1 MSAIV
6 SDGAQTSFVRA
17 RAYKAEF
24 KSTHWFSVVNSA
36 FMMSYIDGIV
46 TALMQSCF
54 THSESMYGAKLSG
67 TNDGIQK
74 RRKIM

>member
-54 THSESMYGAKLSG
+54 NT
-67 TNDGIQK
+67 
-74 RRKIM
+74 

>member
-46 TALMQSCF
+46 TAFMQSCF
-54 THSESMYGAKLSG
+54 NIIKNQCMEL
-67 TNDGIQK
+67 NL
-74 RRKIM
+74 